1 MDQVD
6 WQTRQGETRLKN
18 MESGEVRIAWSQVF
32 SVARV
37 VSYNL
42 YVETET
48 QDNDE
53 RPESLLMEAMRDVV
67 SEVLR

>member
-6 WQTRQGETRLKN
+6 WQTRQGEKRLKN